1 MKLIA
6 RLLFIA
12 ILLISALG
20 LTGAGAAQST
30 DEEYFPETGHA
41 VRGDFLRLYR
51 SSENPLRVF
60 GYPITDEFYDPNA
73 HLQVQYFQKVR
84 FDLVQTENGLTAR
97 VAPLGDRLYTPDA
110 PLADIAK
117 DGGACRSLPPNNHK
131 VCYAFLQFYE
141 NDGNAELLGTPI
153 SEVEIRE
160 GRLVQYFQNARLEY
174 RAERPTGEKVVVTDL
189 GRIYFDQFVNDPS
202 LLSPHP
208 PAIIER
214 EVLRLKVSAFVQESL
229 VRPHSAQT
237 VTVIVL
243 DQYMHAVPN
252 AQIAVTLRFPDGHK
266 EFVRAAETNADG
278 VSRLTFTV
286 GDLPFKEMV
295 EIDVDVTSRGVQ
307 AQGAT
312 WFRIWW

>member
-1 MKLIA
+1 MKQLA
-6 RLLFIA
+6 RLSFIV

-30 DEEYFPETGHA
+30 DEEYFPETGHT
-41 VRGDFLRLYR
+41 VRGEFLRLYR
-51 SSENPLRVF
+51 STENALRLF

-73 HLQVQYFQKVR
+73 HLQVQYFQKAR
-84 FDLVQTENGLTAR
+84 FDLVQTPDGLQAR
-97 VAPLGDRLYTPDA
+97 VAPLGERLYTPDA

-117 DGGACRSLPPNNHK
+117 DGGACRSFPPGNHK

-141 NDGNAELLGTPI
+141 SDRHADLLGAPI

-160 GRLVQYFQNARLEY
+160 NRLVQYFQNGRLEY
-174 RAERPTGEKVVVTDL
+174 RSERPNGEKVVVTDL
-189 GRIYFDQFVNDPS
+189 GRIYFEQFVNDPS
-202 LLSPHP
+202 LLLPHP

-229 VRPHSAQT
+229 VRPHDQQT
-237 VTVIVL
+237 LTVIVL
-243 DQYMHAVPN
+243 DQYLRAVPN
-252 AQIAVTLRFPDGHK
+252 AQVAVTLRFPDGRT
-266 EFVRAAETNADG
+266 EFVRATETNTDG

-286 GDLPFKEMV
+286 GDLPYKEMV
-295 EIDVDVTSRGVQ
+295 EIAVDATGRGAQ
-307 AQGAT
+307 AKAAT